1 MDMRV
6 GFYAGSFDPFT
17 IGHLNLVK
25 KASLLFDKVI
35 VGMGVNPK
43 KTRTFSKIEMKDAI
57 NELFKNEGL
66 DNCECIIYE
75 GLTVDAAKE
84 YNTTYLIRGIRNG
97 MDYDFEENLALVNEE
112 ISELDTIYI
121 RAGAYG
127 AISSSMVKELMLNNK
142 EASKYL
148 PKEIFKLIK

>member
-1 MDMRV
+1 MRV

-43 KTRTFSKIEMKDAI
+43 KTRTFNKIEMQEAI
-57 NELFKNEGL
+57 NLLFKNEGL
-66 DNCECIIYE
+66 NNCECIIYE
-75 GLTVDAAKE
+75 GLTVDAAKK
-84 YNTTYLIRGIRNG
+84 YDTTYLIRGIRNG
-97 MDYDFEENLALVNEE
+97 MDYDFEENLALINEE
-112 ISELDTIYI
+112 ISGLDTIYI
-121 RAGAYG
+121 RAGSYG
-127 AISSSMVKELMLNNK
+127 AISSSMVKELMMNDK

-148 PKEIFKLIK
+148 PEEIFKLVK

>member
-1 MDMRV
+1 MRV

-43 KTRTFSKIEMKDAI
+43 KTRTFNKMEMKDAI

-66 DNCECIIYE
+66 NNCECIIYE

-112 ISELDTIYI
+112 ISSFNLKI
-121 RAGAYG
+121 
-127 AISSSMVKELMLNNK
+127 
-142 EASKYL
+142 
-148 PKEIFKLIK
+148 

>member
-1 MDMRV
+1 MRV

-43 KTRTFSKIEMKDAI
+43 KTRTFSKIEMKNAI

>member
-1 MDMRV
+1 MRV

-25 KASLLFDKVI
+25 KASLLFDKVV

-43 KTRTFSKIEMKDAI
+43 KIRTFNKLEMKDAI

-127 AISSSMVKELMLNNK
+127 AISSSMVKELMFNNK

-148 PKEIFKLIK
+148 PKEIFKLVK